1 MYVVIELQKQSENT
15 LASIVTKYDIE
26 NEAMSKF
33 YAIMSA
39 AAVSSVPV
47 HSAVVL
53 SEEGYPIK
61 NDHYIHEEVNN
72 G

>member
-1 MYVVIELQKQSENT
+1 MYVVIELQAWNGT
-15 LASIVTKYDIE
+15 VANIVTTHE
-26 NEAMSKF
+26 TEESAMSKF
-33 YAIMSA
+33 HTIMAA

-53 SEEGYPIK
+53 TEEGYPVR
-61 NDHYIHEEVNN
+61 NESYRHEVEVD